1 MRRST
6 ALRSGGLGR
15 NTRSTSSAN
24 TYIFPILCLR
34 QYGSSSTRR
43 GAARREGQSKQE
55 SGRDWLGVG
64 ALCPRENSVDPYFG
78 QRCLNSSVASA
89 LLGYGGGLKV
99 RCGELDVQDL
109 EEALLDRPYRSTL
122 SPNPTIPHYS
132 NLIHISSQTST
143 SIFTGSTFIV
153 TNHRWSSSEN
163 GVLLVPELLSVQGV
177 HTQSLRP
184 DTSSRPSY
192 SSRKSGPPSLCGRP
206 LGDSRRRASLTISAQ
221 GNFNFKHRRGP

>member
-1 MRRST
+1 M
-6 ALRSGGLGR
+6 
-15 NTRSTSSAN
+15 
-24 TYIFPILCLR
+24 
-34 QYGSSSTRR
+34 
-43 GAARREGQSKQE
+43 
-55 SGRDWLGVG
+55 
-64 ALCPRENSVDPYFG
+64 DPYFG

-177 HTQSLRP
+177 YTHNPFAPILPR
-184 DTSSRPSY
+184 
-192 SSRKSGPPSLCGRP
+192 GRVIR
-206 LGDSRRRASLTISAQ
+206 LGNLDLLVFAEDLWGISRRRASLTISAQ

>member
-1 MRRST
+1 
-6 ALRSGGLGR
+6 
-15 NTRSTSSAN
+15 
-24 TYIFPILCLR
+24 
-34 QYGSSSTRR
+34 
-43 GAARREGQSKQE
+43 
-55 SGRDWLGVG
+55 
-64 ALCPRENSVDPYFG
+64 VDPYFG

-206 LGDSRRRASLTISAQ
+206 LGDFEKTSEPNHFSSGELQFQASP
-221 GNFNFKHRRGP
+221 GPLVDVGTERSLLLATSILRHIPI